1 MMPIINVQK
10 KNQFEPNF
18 YIEEEHERVV
28 LTYNAKGCNSPGKT
42 RQTLLANLGAV
53 SQVQTA

>member
-1 MMPIINVQK
+1 MMPMINKK
-10 KNQFEPNF
+10 KNQLEPKLT
-18 YIEEEHERVV
+18 EEEHETAV